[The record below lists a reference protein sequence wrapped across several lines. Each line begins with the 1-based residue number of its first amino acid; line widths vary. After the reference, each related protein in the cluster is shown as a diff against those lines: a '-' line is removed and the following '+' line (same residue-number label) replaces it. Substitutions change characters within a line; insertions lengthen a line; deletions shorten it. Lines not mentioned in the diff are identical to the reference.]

1 MVLPN
6 KMEELSRR
14 KEVVMKSSRNFLF
27 AMLVLFVLFCL
38 LQINLPKKFVWS
50 PTFSHVDKQPL
61 GCFVFDSVLTQSLP
75 NGYHVTKKTF
85 FQLDQ
90 EHAKEKI
97 SVLMVVNQQDLKQ
110 LDVKY
115 LCNIA
120 RRGGKVMVVAS
131 SSFDDG
137 RNADTV
143 VGDTVG
149 GGKMEEV
156 SVSDDSHENP
166 FVDELERT
174 FKVKIEDGMYFSLR
188 GILSGLR
195 AHDNDMY
202 DTIYWN
208 NRETMYAVQPY
219 RMFYNMVG
227 GTLFV
232 DSVPKVKRLAY
243 TLSTAGYDYKYD
255 SLYVG
260 DFTRFDTIVDK
271 KERIER
277 IDTFAIKK
285 VPAAVSVPYGK
296 GEVIFVSSPL
306 LFTNYGML
314 EGNTFVYIFRLMS
327 YLADLP
333 VYRTEA
339 YVKTDA
345 MLVAEQSPFRE
356 FIKRPPLRWALY
368 LALLGVV
375 LFMIFTARRR
385 QRVIPIM
392 SKPANRSLEFIQLI
406 GTLYYQRKDHVDLVR
421 KKFKLFAEELRKTAG
436 VDISDVNTDDREYLL
451 LAEKTGM
458 NCDRL
463 KKVIRQIRLVLHSE
477 DNISV
482 EEMRSLIDAMD
493 TIVRHAKNG

>member
-1 MVLPN
+1 
-6 KMEELSRR
+6 
-14 KEVVMKSSRNFLF
+14 MKSSRNFLF

-38 LQINLPKKFVWS
+38 LQVNLPKKFVWS

-143 VGDTVG
+143 V
-149 GGKMEEV
+149 
-156 SVSDDSHENP
+156 
-166 FVDELERT
+166 VDELERT
-174 FKVKIEDGMYFSLR
+174 FKVKIEDGRFFSLR

-195 AHDNDMY
+195 EHDNDMY

-208 NRETMYAVQPY
+208 NRETMYAAQPY

-260 DFTRFDTIVDK
+260 DFTCFDTIVDK

-458 NCDRL
+458 NSDRL

-477 DNISV
+477 GNISV

-493 TIVRHAKNG
+493 TIIRHAKNG

>member
-1 MVLPN
+1 
-6 KMEELSRR
+6 
-14 KEVVMKSSRNFLF
+14 MKSSRNFLF

-38 LQINLPKKFVWS
+38 LQVNLPKKFVWS

-97 SVLMVVNQQDLKQ
+97 SVLMVVDQQNLKQ

-143 VGDTVG
+143 
-149 GGKMEEV
+149 M
-156 SVSDDSHENP
+156 
-166 FVDELERT
+166 VDELERT
-174 FKVKIEDGMYFSLR
+174 FKVKIEDGLYFSLR
-188 GILSGLR
+188 GILSGLK

-208 NRETMYAVQPY
+208 NRETMYAAQSY

-243 TLSTAGYDYKYD
+243 TLSTAGYDYRHD

-260 DFTRFDTIVDK
+260 DFTSFDTIVDE

-285 VPAAVSVPYGK
+285 IPTAVSVPYGK

-314 EGNTFVYIFRLMS
+314 EGNTSVYIFRLMS

-385 QRVIPIM
+385 QRVIPII

-458 NCDRL
+458 NSDRL

-477 DNISV
+477 GNISV

>member
-1 MVLPN
+1 
-6 KMEELSRR
+6 
-14 KEVVMKSSRNFLF
+14 
-27 AMLVLFVLFCL
+27 MLVLFVLFCL
-38 LQINLPKKFVWS
+38 LQVNLPKKFVWS

-97 SVLMVVNQQDLKQ
+97 SVLMVVDQQNLKQ

-131 SSFDDG
+131 GSFDDG

-143 VGDTVG
+143 V
-149 GGKMEEV
+149 
-156 SVSDDSHENP
+156 
-166 FVDELERT
+166 VDELERT
-174 FKVKIEDGMYFSLR
+174 FKVRIEDGTYFSLR
-188 GILSGLR
+188 GILAGLK

-208 NRETMYAVQPY
+208 NRETMYAAQSY

-243 TLSTAGYDYKYD
+243 TLSTAGYDYRQD

-260 DFTRFDTIVDK
+260 DFTGFDTIVDE

-285 VPAAVSVPYGK
+285 VPTAVSVPYGK

-385 QRVIPIM
+385 QRVIPIL

-436 VDISDVNTDDREYLL
+436 VDISDVNTDDREYLF

-458 NCDRL
+458 NSDRL

-477 DNISV
+477 GNISV

>member
-1 MVLPN
+1 
-6 KMEELSRR
+6 
-14 KEVVMKSSRNFLF
+14 
-27 AMLVLFVLFCL
+27 MLVLFVLFCL
-38 LQINLPKKFVWS
+38 LQVNLPKKFVWS
-50 PTFSHVDKQPL
+50 PTFSHVDKQPF

-143 VGDTVG
+143 V
-149 GGKMEEV
+149 
-156 SVSDDSHENP
+156 
-166 FVDELERT
+166 VDELERT
-174 FKVKIEDGMYFSLR
+174 FKVKIEDGIYFSLR
-188 GILSGLR
+188 GILSGLK

-208 NRETMYAVQPY
+208 NRETMYAAQSY

-232 DSVPKVKRLAY
+232 DSVPKVNRLAY
-243 TLSTAGYDYKYD
+243 TLSTAGYDYRHD

-260 DFTRFDTIVDK
+260 DFTGFDTIVDE

-285 VPAAVSVPYGK
+285 IPVAVSVPYGK

-458 NCDRL
+458 NSDRL

-477 DNISV
+477 GNISV

>member
-1 MVLPN
+1 
-6 KMEELSRR
+6 
-14 KEVVMKSSRNFLF
+14 MKSSRNFLF

-38 LQINLPKKFVWS
+38 LQVNLPKKFVWS

-97 SVLMVVNQQDLKQ
+97 SVLMVVDQQNLKQ

-143 VGDTVG
+143 V
-149 GGKMEEV
+149 
-156 SVSDDSHENP
+156 
-166 FVDELERT
+166 VDELERT
-174 FKVKIEDGMYFSLR
+174 FKVRIEDGTYFSLR
-188 GILSGLR
+188 GILAGLK

-208 NRETMYAVQPY
+208 NRETMYAAQSY

-243 TLSTAGYDYKYD
+243 TLSTAGYDYRLD

-260 DFTRFDTIVDK
+260 DFTSFDTIVDE

-285 VPAAVSVPYGK
+285 VPTAVSVPYGK

-458 NCDRL
+458 NSDRL

-477 DNISV
+477 GNISV

>member
-38 LQINLPKKFVWS
+38 LQVNLPKKFVWS

-97 SVLMVVNQQDLKQ
+97 SVLMVVDQQDLKQ

-120 RRGGKVMVVAS
+120 RCGGKVMVVAS

-143 VGDTVG
+143 V
-149 GGKMEEV
+149 
-156 SVSDDSHENP
+156 
-166 FVDELERT
+166 VDELERT
-174 FKVKIEDGMYFSLR
+174 FKVRIEDGMYFSLR
-188 GILSGLR
+188 GILAGLK

-208 NRETMYAVQPY
+208 NRETMYAAQSY

-243 TLSTAGYDYKYD
+243 TLSTTGYDYKLD

-260 DFTRFDTIVDK
+260 DFTGFDTIVDE

-285 VPAAVSVPYGK
+285 VPTAVSVPYGK

-314 EGNTFVYIFRLMS
+314 EGNTSVYIFRLMS

-458 NCDRL
+458 NSDRL

-477 DNISV
+477 GNISV

>member
-1 MVLPN
+1 
-6 KMEELSRR
+6 
-14 KEVVMKSSRNFLF
+14 MKSSRNFLF

-38 LQINLPKKFVWS
+38 LQVNLPKKFVWS
-50 PTFSHVDKQPL
+50 PTFSHVDKQPF

-97 SVLMVVNQQDLKQ
+97 SVLMVVDQQNLKQ

-143 VGDTVG
+143 V
-149 GGKMEEV
+149 
-156 SVSDDSHENP
+156 
-166 FVDELERT
+166 VDELERT
-174 FKVKIEDGMYFSLR
+174 FKVKIEDGLYFSLR
-188 GILSGLR
+188 GILAGLK

-208 NRETMYAVQPY
+208 NRETMYAAQSY

-260 DFTRFDTIVDK
+260 DFTGFDTIVDE

-285 VPAAVSVPYGK
+285 IPVAVSVPYGK

-314 EGNTFVYIFRLMS
+314 EGNTSVYIFRLMS

-458 NCDRL
+458 NSDRL

-477 DNISV
+477 GNISV

>member
-1 MVLPN
+1 
-6 KMEELSRR
+6 
-14 KEVVMKSSRNFLF
+14 MKSSRNFLF

-38 LQINLPKKFVWS
+38 LQVNLPKKFVWS
-50 PTFSHVDKQPL
+50 PTFSHIDKQPF

-97 SVLMVVNQQDLKQ
+97 SVLMVVDQQNLKQ

-143 VGDTVG
+143 V
-149 GGKMEEV
+149 
-156 SVSDDSHENP
+156 
-166 FVDELERT
+166 VDELERT
-174 FKVKIEDGMYFSLR
+174 FKVRIEDGMYFSLR
-188 GILSGLR
+188 GILSGLK

-208 NRETMYAVQPY
+208 NRETMYAAQSY

-243 TLSTAGYDYKYD
+243 TLSTAGYDYRHD

-260 DFTRFDTIVDK
+260 DFTGFDTIVDE

-285 VPAAVSVPYGK
+285 VPVAVSVPYGK

-477 DNISV
+477 GNISV

>member
-38 LQINLPKKFVWS
+38 LQVNLPKKFVWS

-61 GCFVFDSVLTQSLP
+61 GCLVFDSVLTQSLP

-97 SVLMVVNQQDLKQ
+97 SVLMVVDQQDLKQ

-131 SSFDDG
+131 SSLDDG

-143 VGDTVG
+143 V
-149 GGKMEEV
+149 
-156 SVSDDSHENP
+156 
-166 FVDELERT
+166 VDELERT
-174 FKVKIEDGMYFSLR
+174 FKVRIEDGMYFSLR
-188 GILSGLR
+188 GILAGLK

-208 NRETMYAVQPY
+208 NRETMYAAQSY
-219 RMFYNMVG
+219 RMFYNMEG

-243 TLSTAGYDYKYD
+243 TLSTAGYDYRLD

-260 DFTRFDTIVDK
+260 DFTGFDTIVDE

-285 VPAAVSVPYGK
+285 VPTAVSVPYGK

-314 EGNTFVYIFRLMS
+314 EGNTSVYIFRLMS

-368 LALLGVV
+368 LALLGVA

-458 NCDRL
+458 NSDRL

-477 DNISV
+477 GNISV

>member
-1 MVLPN
+1 MVPQN
-6 KMEELSRR
+6 KTEEFPRR

-38 LQINLPKKFVWS
+38 LQVNLPKKFVWS

-61 GCFVFDSVLTQSLP
+61 GCFVFDSILTQSLP

-143 VGDTVG
+143 V
-149 GGKMEEV
+149 
-156 SVSDDSHENP
+156 
-166 FVDELERT
+166 VDELERT
-174 FKVKIEDGMYFSLR
+174 FKVKIEDGMFFSLR

-208 NRETMYAVQPY
+208 NRETMYAAQSY

-285 VPAAVSVPYGK
+285 IPAAVSVPYGK

-436 VDISDVNTDDREYLL
+436 VDISEVNTDDSEYLL

-477 DNISV
+477 GNISV

>member
-38 LQINLPKKFVWS
+38 LQVNLPKKFVWS

-97 SVLMVVNQQDLKQ
+97 SVLMVVDQQDLKQ

-143 VGDTVG
+143 V
-149 GGKMEEV
+149 
-156 SVSDDSHENP
+156 
-166 FVDELERT
+166 VDELERT
-174 FKVKIEDGMYFSLR
+174 FKVRIEDGMYFSLR

-208 NRETMYAVQPY
+208 NRETMYAAQSY

-243 TLSTAGYDYKYD
+243 TLSTAGYDYKHD

-285 VPAAVSVPYGK
+285 VPVAVSVPYGK

-314 EGNTFVYIFRLMS
+314 EGNTSVYIFRLMS

-458 NCDRL
+458 NSDRL

-477 DNISV
+477 GNISV

>member
-1 MVLPN
+1 MVLQN
-6 KMEELSRR
+6 KMEEVSRR

-38 LQINLPKKFVWS
+38 LQVNLPKKFVWS

-143 VGDTVG
+143 VV
-149 GGKMEEV
+149 
-156 SVSDDSHENP
+156 N
-166 FVDELERT
+166 ELERT
-174 FKVKIEDGMYFSLR
+174 FKVKIEDGMFFSLR
-188 GILSGLR
+188 GILNGLR

-208 NRETMYAVQPY
+208 NRETMYAAQSY

-243 TLSTAGYDYKYD
+243 TLSTAGYDYKHD

-285 VPAAVSVPYGK
+285 IPAAVSVPYGK

-436 VDISDVNTDDREYLL
+436 VDISEVNTDDSEYLL

-458 NCDRL
+458 NSDRL

-477 DNISV
+477 GNISV

-493 TIVRHAKNG
+493 TIVSHAKNG

>member
-1 MVLPN
+1 MVPQN
-6 KMEELSRR
+6 KTEEFPRR

-38 LQINLPKKFVWS
+38 LQVNLPKKFVWS

-61 GCFVFDSVLTQSLP
+61 GCFVFDSILTQSLP

-143 VGDTVG
+143 V
-149 GGKMEEV
+149 
-156 SVSDDSHENP
+156 
-166 FVDELERT
+166 VDELERT
-174 FKVKIEDGMYFSLR
+174 FKVKIEDGMFFSLR

-208 NRETMYAVQPY
+208 NRETMYAAQSY

-314 EGNTFVYIFRLMS
+314 EGNTFIYIFRLMS

-436 VDISDVNTDDREYLL
+436 VDISDVNTDDGEYLL

-458 NCDRL
+458 NSDRL

-477 DNISV
+477 GNISV

>member
-1 MVLPN
+1 
-6 KMEELSRR
+6 
-14 KEVVMKSSRNFLF
+14 MKSSRNFLF

-38 LQINLPKKFVWS
+38 LQVNLPKKFVWS
-50 PTFSHVDKQPL
+50 PTFSHVDKQPF

-90 EHAKEKI
+90 EHAREKI
-97 SVLMVVNQQDLKQ
+97 SVLMVVDQQNLKQ

-143 VGDTVG
+143 V
-149 GGKMEEV
+149 
-156 SVSDDSHENP
+156 
-166 FVDELERT
+166 VDELERT
-174 FKVKIEDGMYFSLR
+174 FKVRIEDGTYFSLR
-188 GILSGLR
+188 GILAGLK

-208 NRETMYAVQPY
+208 NRETMYAAQPY

-243 TLSTAGYDYKYD
+243 TLSTAGYDYRQD

-260 DFTRFDTIVDK
+260 EFTGFDTIVDE

-285 VPAAVSVPYGK
+285 VPTAVSVPYGK

-314 EGNTFVYIFRLMS
+314 EGNTSVYIFRLMS

-356 FIKRPPLRWALY
+356 FIRRPPLRWALY

-458 NCDRL
+458 NSDRL

-477 DNISV
+477 GNISV

>member
-1 MVLPN
+1 
-6 KMEELSRR
+6 
-14 KEVVMKSSRNFLF
+14 
-27 AMLVLFVLFCL
+27 MLVLFVLFCL
-38 LQINLPKKFVWS
+38 LQVNLPKKFVWS

-97 SVLMVVNQQDLKQ
+97 SVLMVVDQQNLKQ

-131 SSFDDG
+131 GSFDDG

-143 VGDTVG
+143 V
-149 GGKMEEV
+149 
-156 SVSDDSHENP
+156 
-166 FVDELERT
+166 VDELERT
-174 FKVKIEDGMYFSLR
+174 FKVRIEDGTYFSLR
-188 GILSGLR
+188 GILAGLK

-208 NRETMYAVQPY
+208 NRETMYAAQSY

-243 TLSTAGYDYKYD
+243 TLSTAGYDYRQD

-285 VPAAVSVPYGK
+285 IPAAVSVPYGK

-385 QRVIPIM
+385 QRVIPIL

-458 NCDRL
+458 NSDRL

-477 DNISV
+477 GNISV

-493 TIVRHAKNG
+493 TIVSHAKNG

>member
-38 LQINLPKKFVWS
+38 LQVNLPKKFVWS

-97 SVLMVVNQQDLKQ
+97 SVLMVVDQQDLKQ

-120 RRGGKVMVVAS
+120 RCGGKVMVVAS

-143 VGDTVG
+143 V
-149 GGKMEEV
+149 
-156 SVSDDSHENP
+156 
-166 FVDELERT
+166 VDELERT
-174 FKVKIEDGMYFSLR
+174 FKVRIEDGMYFSLR
-188 GILSGLR
+188 GILAGLK

-208 NRETMYAVQPY
+208 NRETMYAAQSY

-243 TLSTAGYDYKYD
+243 TLSTTGYDYKLD

-260 DFTRFDTIVDK
+260 DFTGFDTIVDE

-285 VPAAVSVPYGK
+285 VPTAVSVPYGK

-314 EGNTFVYIFRLMS
+314 EGNTSVYIFRLMS

-385 QRVIPIM
+385 QRVIPII

-458 NCDRL
+458 NSDRL

-477 DNISV
+477 GNISV

>member
-1 MVLPN
+1 
-6 KMEELSRR
+6 
-14 KEVVMKSSRNFLF
+14 MKSSRNFLF

-38 LQINLPKKFVWS
+38 LQVNLPKKFVWS
-50 PTFSHVDKQPL
+50 PTFSHVDKQPF

-97 SVLMVVNQQDLKQ
+97 SVLMVVDQQDLKQ

-143 VGDTVG
+143 V
-149 GGKMEEV
+149 
-156 SVSDDSHENP
+156 
-166 FVDELERT
+166 VDELERT
-174 FKVKIEDGMYFSLR
+174 FKVKIEDGLYFSLR
-188 GILSGLR
+188 GILSGLK

-208 NRETMYAVQPY
+208 NRETMYAAQSY

-243 TLSTAGYDYKYD
+243 TLSTAGYDYKHD

-260 DFTRFDTIVDK
+260 DFTGFDTIVDE

-285 VPAAVSVPYGK
+285 IPTAVSVPYGK

-314 EGNTFVYIFRLMS
+314 EGNTSVYIFRLMS

-458 NCDRL
+458 NSDRL

-477 DNISV
+477 GNISV

>member
-1 MVLPN
+1 
-6 KMEELSRR
+6 
-14 KEVVMKSSRNFLF
+14 
-27 AMLVLFVLFCL
+27 MLVLFVLFCL
-38 LQINLPKKFVWS
+38 LQVNLPKKFVWS
-50 PTFSHVDKQPL
+50 PTFSHVDKQPF

-97 SVLMVVNQQDLKQ
+97 SVLMVVDQQNLKQ

-120 RRGGKVMVVAS
+120 RRGGKIMVVAS

-143 VGDTVG
+143 V
-149 GGKMEEV
+149 
-156 SVSDDSHENP
+156 
-166 FVDELERT
+166 VDELERT
-174 FKVKIEDGMYFSLR
+174 FKVRIEDGTYFSLR
-188 GILSGLR
+188 GILSGLK

-208 NRETMYAVQPY
+208 NRETMYAAQSY

-243 TLSTAGYDYKYD
+243 TLSTAGYDYRHD

-260 DFTRFDTIVDK
+260 DFTGFDTIVDE

-285 VPAAVSVPYGK
+285 IPVAVSVPYGK

-458 NCDRL
+458 NSDRL

-477 DNISV
+477 GNISV

>member
-38 LQINLPKKFVWS
+38 LQVNLPKKFVWS
-50 PTFSHVDKQPL
+50 PTFSHVDKQPF

-97 SVLMVVNQQDLKQ
+97 SVLMVVDQQNLKQ

-143 VGDTVG
+143 V
-149 GGKMEEV
+149 
-156 SVSDDSHENP
+156 
-166 FVDELERT
+166 VDELERT
-174 FKVKIEDGMYFSLR
+174 FKVRIEDGMYFSLR
-188 GILSGLR
+188 GILAGLK

-208 NRETMYAVQPY
+208 NRETMYAAQSY

-385 QRVIPIM
+385 QRVIPII

-406 GTLYYQRKDHVDLVR
+406 GTLYYQRKNHVDLVR

-458 NCDRL
+458 NSDRL

-477 DNISV
+477 GNISV

>member
-1 MVLPN
+1 
-6 KMEELSRR
+6 
-14 KEVVMKSSRNFLF
+14 
-27 AMLVLFVLFCL
+27 MLVLFVLFCL
-38 LQINLPKKFVWS
+38 LQVNLPKKFVWS
-50 PTFSHVDKQPL
+50 PTFSHVDKQPF

-97 SVLMVVNQQDLKQ
+97 SVLMVVDQQNLKQ

-143 VGDTVG
+143 V
-149 GGKMEEV
+149 
-156 SVSDDSHENP
+156 
-166 FVDELERT
+166 VDELERT
-174 FKVKIEDGMYFSLR
+174 FNVRIEDGTYFSLR
-188 GILSGLR
+188 GILAGLK

-208 NRETMYAVQPY
+208 NRETMYAAQSY

-243 TLSTAGYDYKYD
+243 TLSTAGYDYRQD

-260 DFTRFDTIVDK
+260 DFTGFDTIVDE

-458 NCDRL
+458 NSDRL

-477 DNISV
+477 GNISV

>member
-1 MVLPN
+1 
-6 KMEELSRR
+6 
-14 KEVVMKSSRNFLF
+14 MKSSRNFLF

-38 LQINLPKKFVWS
+38 LQVNLPKKFVWS
-50 PTFSHVDKQPL
+50 PTFSHVDKQPF

-90 EHAKEKI
+90 EHAKERI
-97 SVLMVVNQQDLKQ
+97 SVLMVVDQQNLKQ

-143 VGDTVG
+143 V
-149 GGKMEEV
+149 
-156 SVSDDSHENP
+156 
-166 FVDELERT
+166 VDELERT
-174 FKVKIEDGMYFSLR
+174 FNVRIEDGTYFSLR
-188 GILSGLR
+188 GILSGLK

-208 NRETMYAVQPY
+208 NRETMYAAQSY

-243 TLSTAGYDYKYD
+243 TLSTAGYDYKHD

-260 DFTRFDTIVDK
+260 DFTGFDTIVDE

-285 VPAAVSVPYGK
+285 IPTAVSVPYGK

-314 EGNTFVYIFRLMS
+314 EGNTSVYIFRLMS

-385 QRVIPIM
+385 QRVIPII

-406 GTLYYQRKDHVDLVR
+406 GTLYYQRKNHVDLVR

-458 NCDRL
+458 NSDRL

-477 DNISV
+477 GNISV

>member
-1 MVLPN
+1 
-6 KMEELSRR
+6 
-14 KEVVMKSSRNFLF
+14 MKSSRNFLF

-38 LQINLPKKFVWS
+38 LQVNLPKKFVWS

-97 SVLMVVNQQDLKQ
+97 SVLMVVDQQNLKQ

-137 RNADTV
+137 RNTDTV
-143 VGDTVG
+143 V
-149 GGKMEEV
+149 
-156 SVSDDSHENP
+156 
-166 FVDELERT
+166 VDELERT
-174 FKVKIEDGMYFSLR
+174 FKVKIEDGLYFSLR
-188 GILSGLR
+188 GILSGLK

-208 NRETMYAVQPY
+208 NRETMYAAQSY

-243 TLSTAGYDYKYD
+243 TLSTAGYDYKHD

-260 DFTRFDTIVDK
+260 DFTRFDTIVDE

-285 VPAAVSVPYGK
+285 VPTAVSVPYGK

-314 EGNTFVYIFRLMS
+314 EGNTSVYIFRLMS

-458 NCDRL
+458 NSDRL

-477 DNISV
+477 GNISV

>member
-1 MVLPN
+1 
-6 KMEELSRR
+6 
-14 KEVVMKSSRNFLF
+14 MKSSRNFLF

-38 LQINLPKKFVWS
+38 LQVNLPKKFVWS
-50 PTFSHVDKQPL
+50 PTFSHVDKQPF

-90 EHAKEKI
+90 EHAKERI
-97 SVLMVVNQQDLKQ
+97 SVLMVVDQHNLKQ

-143 VGDTVG
+143 V
-149 GGKMEEV
+149 
-156 SVSDDSHENP
+156 
-166 FVDELERT
+166 VDELERT
-174 FKVKIEDGMYFSLR
+174 FKVKIEDGLYFSLR
-188 GILSGLR
+188 GILSGLK

-208 NRETMYAVQPY
+208 NRETMYAAQSY

-243 TLSTAGYDYKYD
+243 TLSAAGYDYKLD

-260 DFTRFDTIVDK
+260 DFTRFDTIVDE

-285 VPAAVSVPYGK
+285 VPTAVSVPYGK

-314 EGNTFVYIFRLMS
+314 EGNTSVYIFRLMS

-458 NCDRL
+458 NSDRL

-477 DNISV
+477 GNISV

>member
-1 MVLPN
+1 MVLQN

-38 LQINLPKKFVWS
+38 LQVNLPKKFVWS

-97 SVLMVVNQQDLKQ
+97 SVLMVVDQQNLKQ

-143 VGDTVG
+143 V
-149 GGKMEEV
+149 
-156 SVSDDSHENP
+156 
-166 FVDELERT
+166 VDELERT
-174 FKVKIEDGMYFSLR
+174 FKVKIEDGIYFSLR
-188 GILSGLR
+188 GILSGLK

-208 NRETMYAVQPY
+208 NRETMYAAQSY

-285 VPAAVSVPYGK
+285 VPTAVSVPYGK

-458 NCDRL
+458 NSDRL

-477 DNISV
+477 GNISV

>member
-1 MVLPN
+1 
-6 KMEELSRR
+6 
-14 KEVVMKSSRNFLF
+14 MKSSRNFLF
-27 AMLVLFVLFCL
+27 VMLALFVLFCL
-38 LQINLPKKFVWS
+38 LQVNLPKKFVWS
-50 PTFSHVDKQPL
+50 PTFSHVDKQPF

-97 SVLMVVNQQDLKQ
+97 SVLMVVDQQNLKQ

-131 SSFDDG
+131 GSFDDG

-143 VGDTVG
+143 V
-149 GGKMEEV
+149 
-156 SVSDDSHENP
+156 
-166 FVDELERT
+166 VDELERT
-174 FKVKIEDGMYFSLR
+174 FNVRIEDGTYFSLR
-188 GILSGLR
+188 GILAGLK

-208 NRETMYAVQPY
+208 NRETMYAAQSY

-243 TLSTAGYDYKYD
+243 TLSTAGYDYRHD

-260 DFTRFDTIVDK
+260 DFTGFDTIVDE

-285 VPAAVSVPYGK
+285 IPVAVSVPYGK

-458 NCDRL
+458 NSDRL

-477 DNISV
+477 GNISV

>member
-1 MVLPN
+1 
-6 KMEELSRR
+6 
-14 KEVVMKSSRNFLF
+14 MKSSRNFLF

-38 LQINLPKKFVWS
+38 LQVNLPKKFVWS

-97 SVLMVVNQQDLKQ
+97 SVLMVVDQQNLKQ

-143 VGDTVG
+143 V
-149 GGKMEEV
+149 
-156 SVSDDSHENP
+156 
-166 FVDELERT
+166 VDELERT
-174 FKVKIEDGMYFSLR
+174 FKVKIEDGIYFSLR
-188 GILSGLR
+188 GILSGLK

-208 NRETMYAVQPY
+208 NRETMYAAQSY

-285 VPAAVSVPYGK
+285 IPTAVSVPYGK

-385 QRVIPIM
+385 QRVIPII

-436 VDISDVNTDDREYLL
+436 VDISDVNTDDSEYLL

-458 NCDRL
+458 NSDRL

-477 DNISV
+477 GNISV

>member
-27 AMLVLFVLFCL
+27 VMLVLFVLFCL
-38 LQINLPKKFVWS
+38 LQVNLPKKFVWS

-97 SVLMVVNQQDLKQ
+97 SVLMVVDQQNLKQ

-143 VGDTVG
+143 V
-149 GGKMEEV
+149 
-156 SVSDDSHENP
+156 
-166 FVDELERT
+166 VDELERT
-174 FKVKIEDGMYFSLR
+174 FKVRIEDGTYFSLR
-188 GILSGLR
+188 GILSGLK

-208 NRETMYAVQPY
+208 NRETMYAAQSY

-243 TLSTAGYDYKYD
+243 TLSTAGYDYKHD

-260 DFTRFDTIVDK
+260 DFTGFDTIVDE

-285 VPAAVSVPYGK
+285 VPVAVSVPYGK

-458 NCDRL
+458 NSDRL

-477 DNISV
+477 GNISV

>member
-1 MVLPN
+1 
-6 KMEELSRR
+6 
-14 KEVVMKSSRNFLF
+14 MKSSRNFLF

-38 LQINLPKKFVWS
+38 LQVNLPKKFVWS
-50 PTFSHVDKQPL
+50 PTFSHVDKQPF

-97 SVLMVVNQQDLKQ
+97 SVLMVVDQQDLKQ

-143 VGDTVG
+143 V
-149 GGKMEEV
+149 
-156 SVSDDSHENP
+156 
-166 FVDELERT
+166 VDELERT
-174 FKVKIEDGMYFSLR
+174 FKVRIEDGLYFSLR
-188 GILSGLR
+188 GILSGLK

-208 NRETMYAVQPY
+208 NRETMYAAQSY

-285 VPAAVSVPYGK
+285 IPVAVSVPYGK

-314 EGNTFVYIFRLMS
+314 EGNTSVYIFRLMS

-458 NCDRL
+458 NSDRL

-477 DNISV
+477 GNISV

>member
-1 MVLPN
+1 
-6 KMEELSRR
+6 
-14 KEVVMKSSRNFLF
+14 
-27 AMLVLFVLFCL
+27 MLVLFVLFCL
-38 LQINLPKKFVWS
+38 LQVNLPKKFVWS

-97 SVLMVVNQQDLKQ
+97 SVLMVVDQQNLKQ

-137 RNADTV
+137 RNTDTV
-143 VGDTVG
+143 V
-149 GGKMEEV
+149 
-156 SVSDDSHENP
+156 
-166 FVDELERT
+166 VDELERT
-174 FKVKIEDGMYFSLR
+174 FKVRIEDGTYFSLR
-188 GILSGLR
+188 GILAGLK

-208 NRETMYAVQPY
+208 NRETMYAAQSY

-243 TLSTAGYDYKYD
+243 TLSTAGYDYKHD

-260 DFTRFDTIVDK
+260 DFTGFDTIVDE

-285 VPAAVSVPYGK
+285 VPTAVSVPYGK

-458 NCDRL
+458 NSDRL

-477 DNISV
+477 GNISV

>member
-1 MVLPN
+1 
-6 KMEELSRR
+6 
-14 KEVVMKSSRNFLF
+14 MKSSRNFLF

-38 LQINLPKKFVWS
+38 LQVNLPKKFVWS

-97 SVLMVVNQQDLKQ
+97 SVLMVVDQQDLKQ

-131 SSFDDG
+131 SSLDDG

-143 VGDTVG
+143 V
-149 GGKMEEV
+149 
-156 SVSDDSHENP
+156 
-166 FVDELERT
+166 VDELERT
-174 FKVKIEDGMYFSLR
+174 FKVRIEDGLYFSLR
-188 GILSGLR
+188 GILAGLK

-208 NRETMYAVQPY
+208 NRETMYAAQSY

-243 TLSTAGYDYKYD
+243 TLSTAGYDYKHD

-285 VPAAVSVPYGK
+285 IPVAVSVPYGK

-451 LAEKTGM
+451 LSEKTGM
-458 NCDRL
+458 NSDRL

-477 DNISV
+477 GNISV

>member
-1 MVLPN
+1 
-6 KMEELSRR
+6 
-14 KEVVMKSSRNFLF
+14 MKSSRNFLF

-38 LQINLPKKFVWS
+38 LQVNLPKKFVWS
-50 PTFSHVDKQPL
+50 PTFSHVDKQPF

-97 SVLMVVNQQDLKQ
+97 SVLMVVDQQNLKQ

-131 SSFDDG
+131 GSFDDG

-143 VGDTVG
+143 V
-149 GGKMEEV
+149 
-156 SVSDDSHENP
+156 
-166 FVDELERT
+166 VDELERT
-174 FKVKIEDGMYFSLR
+174 FNVRIEDGTYFSLR
-188 GILSGLR
+188 GILAGLK

-208 NRETMYAVQPY
+208 NRETMYAAQSY

-243 TLSTAGYDYKYD
+243 TLSTAGYDYKHD

-260 DFTRFDTIVDK
+260 DFTSFDTIVDE

-314 EGNTFVYIFRLMS
+314 EGNTSVYIFRLMS

-436 VDISDVNTDDREYLL
+436 VDISDVNTDDCEYLL

-458 NCDRL
+458 NSDRL

-477 DNISV
+477 GNISV

>member
-1 MVLPN
+1 
-6 KMEELSRR
+6 
-14 KEVVMKSSRNFLF
+14 
-27 AMLVLFVLFCL
+27 MLVLFVLFCL
-38 LQINLPKKFVWS
+38 LQVNLPKKFVWS

-97 SVLMVVNQQDLKQ
+97 SVLMVVNQQNLKQ

-143 VGDTVG
+143 V
-149 GGKMEEV
+149 
-156 SVSDDSHENP
+156 
-166 FVDELERT
+166 VDELERT
-174 FKVKIEDGMYFSLR
+174 FKVKIEDGIYFSLR
-188 GILSGLR
+188 GILSGLK

-208 NRETMYAVQPY
+208 NRETMYAAQSY

-285 VPAAVSVPYGK
+285 VPTAVSVPYGK

-436 VDISDVNTDDREYLL
+436 VDISDVNTDDREYQL

-477 DNISV
+477 GNISV

>member
-1 MVLPN
+1 
-6 KMEELSRR
+6 
-14 KEVVMKSSRNFLF
+14 MKSSRNFLF

-38 LQINLPKKFVWS
+38 LQVNLPKKFVWS

-97 SVLMVVNQQDLKQ
+97 SVLMVVDQQDLKQ

-137 RNADTV
+137 RNTDTV
-143 VGDTVG
+143 V
-149 GGKMEEV
+149 
-156 SVSDDSHENP
+156 
-166 FVDELERT
+166 VDELERT
-174 FKVKIEDGMYFSLR
+174 FKVKIEDGIYFSLR
-188 GILSGLR
+188 GILSGLK

-208 NRETMYAVQPY
+208 NRETMYAAQSY

-243 TLSTAGYDYKYD
+243 TLSTAGYDYKHD

-277 IDTFAIKK
+277 IDTSAIKK
-285 VPAAVSVPYGK
+285 VPTAVSVPYGK

-314 EGNTFVYIFRLMS
+314 EGNTSVYIFRLMS

-375 LFMIFTARRR
+375 LFMVFTARRR

-458 NCDRL
+458 NSDRL

-477 DNISV
+477 GNISV

>member
-1 MVLPN
+1 
-6 KMEELSRR
+6 
-14 KEVVMKSSRNFLF
+14 MKSSRNFLF

-38 LQINLPKKFVWS
+38 LQVNLPKKFVWS
-50 PTFSHVDKQPL
+50 PTFSHVDKQPF

-97 SVLMVVNQQDLKQ
+97 SVLMVVDQHNLKQ

-137 RNADTV
+137 RNTDTV
-143 VGDTVG
+143 V
-149 GGKMEEV
+149 
-156 SVSDDSHENP
+156 
-166 FVDELERT
+166 VDELERT
-174 FKVKIEDGMYFSLR
+174 FKVRIEDGMYFSLR
-188 GILSGLR
+188 GILAGLK

-208 NRETMYAVQPY
+208 NRETMYAAQSY

-243 TLSTAGYDYKYD
+243 TLSTAGYDYKLD

-260 DFTRFDTIVDK
+260 DFTGFDTIVDE

-285 VPAAVSVPYGK
+285 VPTAVSVPYGK

-314 EGNTFVYIFRLMS
+314 EGNTSVYIFRLMS

-385 QRVIPIM
+385 QRVIPII

-458 NCDRL
+458 NSDRL

-477 DNISV
+477 GNISV

>member
-1 MVLPN
+1 
-6 KMEELSRR
+6 
-14 KEVVMKSSRNFLF
+14 MKSSRNFLF

-38 LQINLPKKFVWS
+38 LQVNLPKKFVWS
-50 PTFSHVDKQPL
+50 PTFSHVDKQPF

-97 SVLMVVNQQDLKQ
+97 SVLMVVDQQNLKQ

-131 SSFDDG
+131 SSFDDC

-143 VGDTVG
+143 V
-149 GGKMEEV
+149 
-156 SVSDDSHENP
+156 
-166 FVDELERT
+166 VDELERT
-174 FKVKIEDGMYFSLR
+174 FKVKIEDGIYFSLR
-188 GILSGLR
+188 GILSGLK

-208 NRETMYAVQPY
+208 NRETMYAAQSY

-243 TLSTAGYDYKYD
+243 TLSTTGYDYKLD

-260 DFTRFDTIVDK
+260 DFTGFDTIVDE

-285 VPAAVSVPYGK
+285 VPTAVSVPYGK

-314 EGNTFVYIFRLMS
+314 EGNTSVYIFRLMS

-368 LALLGVV
+368 LALFGVV

-458 NCDRL
+458 NSDRL

-477 DNISV
+477 GNISV

>member
-1 MVLPN
+1 
-6 KMEELSRR
+6 
-14 KEVVMKSSRNFLF
+14 
-27 AMLVLFVLFCL
+27 MLVLFVLFCL
-38 LQINLPKKFVWS
+38 LQVNLPKKFVWS
-50 PTFSHVDKQPL
+50 PTFSHVDKQPF

-97 SVLMVVNQQDLKQ
+97 SVLMVVDQQNLKQ

-131 SSFDDG
+131 GSFDDG

-143 VGDTVG
+143 V
-149 GGKMEEV
+149 
-156 SVSDDSHENP
+156 
-166 FVDELERT
+166 VDELERT
-174 FKVKIEDGMYFSLR
+174 FKVRIEDGTYFSLR
-188 GILSGLR
+188 GILAGLK

-208 NRETMYAVQPY
+208 NRETMYAAQSY

-243 TLSTAGYDYKYD
+243 TLSTAGYDYRHD

-260 DFTRFDTIVDK
+260 DFTGFDTIVDE

-285 VPAAVSVPYGK
+285 IPAAVSVPYGK

-385 QRVIPIM
+385 QRVIPIL

-458 NCDRL
+458 NSDRL

-477 DNISV
+477 GNISV

>member
-1 MVLPN
+1 
-6 KMEELSRR
+6 
-14 KEVVMKSSRNFLF
+14 MKSSRNFLF

-38 LQINLPKKFVWS
+38 LQVNLPKKFVWS

-97 SVLMVVNQQDLKQ
+97 SVLMVVDQQNLKQ

-131 SSFDDG
+131 GSFDDG

-143 VGDTVG
+143 V
-149 GGKMEEV
+149 
-156 SVSDDSHENP
+156 
-166 FVDELERT
+166 VDELERT
-174 FKVKIEDGMYFSLR
+174 FKVRIEDGMFFSLR
-188 GILSGLR
+188 GILAGLK

-208 NRETMYAVQPY
+208 NRETMYAAQPY

-243 TLSTAGYDYKYD
+243 TLSTAGYDYRHD

-260 DFTRFDTIVDK
+260 DFTGFDTIVDE

-285 VPAAVSVPYGK
+285 IPVAVSVPYGK

-314 EGNTFVYIFRLMS
+314 EGNTSVYIFRLMS

-406 GTLYYQRKDHVDLVR
+406 GTLYYQRKNHVNLVR

-436 VDISDVNTDDREYLL
+436 VDISDVNTDDSEYLL

-458 NCDRL
+458 NSDRL
-463 KKVIRQIRLVLHSE
+463 KKVIRQIRLALHSE
-477 DNISV
+477 GNISV

>member
-1 MVLPN
+1 
-6 KMEELSRR
+6 
-14 KEVVMKSSRNFLF
+14 MKSSRNFLF
-27 AMLVLFVLFCL
+27 AMLALFVLFCL
-38 LQINLPKKFVWS
+38 LQVNLPKKFVWS

-97 SVLMVVNQQDLKQ
+97 SVLMVVDQQNLKQ

-143 VGDTVG
+143 V
-149 GGKMEEV
+149 
-156 SVSDDSHENP
+156 
-166 FVDELERT
+166 VDELERT
-174 FKVKIEDGMYFSLR
+174 FKVRIEDGMYFSLR
-188 GILSGLR
+188 GILAGLK

-208 NRETMYAVQPY
+208 NRETMYAAQSY

-243 TLSTAGYDYKYD
+243 TLSTAGYDYKHD

-421 KKFKLFAEELRKTAG
+421 KKFKLFAEELRKTAD
-436 VDISDVNTDDREYLL
+436 VDISDVNTDDSEYLL

-458 NCDRL
+458 NSDRL
-463 KKVIRQIRLVLHSE
+463 KKMIRQIRLVLHSE
-477 DNISV
+477 GNISV